1 MNLDKIFGIHA
12 QAAQLRSYRG
22 EILAQNIANAETPGY
37 RARDIDFGSLLKKM
51 SESGVDNGTGST
63 TQATA
68 FPSKGQLSS
77 ELLYRIPM
85 QPSLDG
91 NTVDM
96 DIEKSEFS
104 RNAIGYQA
112 SMNFLNGEIKGILTA
127 LKGE

>member
-22 EILAQNIANAETPGY
+22 ELIAQNIANAETPGY
-37 RARDIDFGSLLKKM
+37 KARDIDFSSLLKKIN
-51 SESGVDNGTGST
+51 ETDVNSGINAKQGM
-63 TQATA
+63 AY
-68 FPSKGQLSS
+68 PSSVQLSN
-77 ELLYRIPM
+77 ELRYRIPT
-85 QPSLDG
+85 QPSLDN

-96 DIEKSEFS
+96 DIEKAEFS
-104 RNAIGYQA
+104 RNAIGYQT

>member
-37 RARDIDFGSLLKKM
+37 KARDIDFGSLLKKINEAGSANM
-51 SESGVDNGTGST
+51 AASGKQGEV
-63 TQATA
+63 
-68 FPSKGQLSS
+68 FPSRTQLNN
-77 ELLYRIPM
+77 EMLYRMPM

-96 DIEKSEFS
+96 DIEKAEFS

-112 SMNFLNGEIKGILTA
+112 SMNFLNDEIKGILTA

>member
-1 MNLDKIFGIHA
+1 MNLDKVFGIHA

-22 EILAQNIANAETPGY
+22 EVLAQNIANAETPGY
-37 RARDIDFGSLLKKM
+37 KARDIDFGSTLQKIN
-51 SESGVDNGTGST
+51 EAYTGDNEARSSNGN
-63 TQATA
+63 A
-68 FPSKGQLSS
+68 FPEKAQLKN

-85 QPSLDG
+85 QPALDG

-104 RNAIGYQA
+104 KNAVGYQI
-112 SMNFLNGEIKGILTA
+112 SMSFLNGTIKGILTA

>member
-22 EILAQNIANAETPGY
+22 ELIAQNIANAETPGY
-37 RARDIDFGSLLKKM
+37 KARDINFDSLLKSI
-51 SESGVDNGTGST
+51 SETNTNNGVNGKQGDI
-63 TQATA
+63 
-68 FPSKGQLSS
+68 FPSRAQLSN
-77 ELLYRIPM
+77 ELLYRIPT

-96 DIEKSEFS
+96 DTEKAEFS